1 MSAVATPP
9 AAKHAEPETHQQTGD
24 APAIV
29 QLPPRHTD
37 EGARGRRLESLAVF
51 TLFALA
57 FGALGY
63 WVVCTLHVV
72 PFDALDRLTRGLM
85 VWHNDPPKLA
95 AIGFA
100 FPPLTTVVLLPFVVV
115 TSVASSL
122 VSLPVCSAIFGGIT
136 MVGLN
141 RAMDRAEIGPAR
153 YGLLVLIALNP
164 LVAFAAASG
173 GGDIVGIAFATIAV
187 TALVGWYATVDTR
200 YLVSGGLAFAFASL
214 ASYGFIPWFL
224 LGAALVGVTLSRHRA
239 ADEEIEGSLILFLV
253 PGVFMI
259 GLWVLLS
266 AVVVGEPVFWLTD
279 AATTTVNAASSGSIP
294 PSLGDVL
301 SQTAELVVLGA
312 PLAIVVAPALIACAI
327 AQRNELAA
335 WLVVFLIV
343 SIATPGALALARD
356 DLAQIDLQDALP
368 ILVVSIVGILWLFQ
382 SLPQARPLV
391 LVLGALGLAVSI
403 PITWRALDV
412 YPYQSMEQAFQRA
425 VKTGDDQEGTL
436 SRGGLEVGILS
447 ERAMAE
453 FLDDDRARVLTDN
466 AQTFGVIGL
475 TGRPSQ
481 FLDRA
486 DGGDDA
492 WRRAARRP
500 PADIKYFLFAKN
512 AKGDELRSMYPLA
525 ARGEDPR
532 FLTVFDTPR
541 YRLVAVPADLGRVDA
556 VRAGD
561 LPVSPT
567 TSGATA
573 TTP

>member
-9 AAKHAEPETHQQTGD
+9 AGTKPVADSAEPDEL
-24 APAIV
+24 AIV

-37 EGARGRRLESLAVF
+37 EGARGRRIESLAIF
-51 TLFALA
+51 TVFALA

-115 TSVASSL
+115 PSVASSL
-122 VSLPVCSAIFGGIT
+122 VALPVCSAIFGGIT

-141 RAMDRAEIGPAR
+141 RAFARAELGRIR
-153 YGLLVLIALNP
+153 YALLVLIAVNP
-164 LVAFAAASG
+164 IVAFAAASG

-187 TALVGWYATVDTR
+187 AALVSWYATVDTR
-200 YLVSGGLAFAFASL
+200 FLVSGGMAFALASV
-214 ASYGFIPWFL
+214 ASYGFIVWFV

-239 ADEEIEGSLILFLV
+239 ADDEIEGSLILFLA
-253 PGVFMI
+253 PGVFVI
-259 GLWVLLS
+259 ALWVLFNV
-266 AVVVGEPVFWLTD
+266 AVVGEPVFWLTD
-279 AATTTVNAASSGSIP
+279 AASTTVNAASSGAVTADIT
-294 PSLGDVL
+294 GVL
-301 SQTAELVVLGA
+301 QQTGELVLTGA
-312 PLAIVVAPALIACAI
+312 PLALLVLPALIVCAV

-335 WLVVFLIV
+335 WLAFFLVV
-343 SIATPGALALARD
+343 SIAMPAALALGQN
-356 DLAQIDLQDALP
+356 DLTQIDLADALP
-368 ILVVSIVGILWLFQ
+368 ILLLSIIGILWLFQ
-382 SLPQARPLV
+382 SLPQARTLV
-391 LVLGALGLAVSI
+391 LALGGLGLLLSI
-403 PITWRALDV
+403 PITWQAMHD
-412 YPYQSMEQAFQRA
+412 YQYQSMEQAFVRA
-425 VKTGDDQEGTL
+425 VETGDDQEGTF

-453 FLDDDRARVLTDN
+453 YLDQDRGRVLTDN

-492 WRRAARRP
+492 WRRAAARP
-500 PADIKYFLFAKN
+500 PRDIKYFLFAKN
-512 AKGDELRSMYPLA
+512 ARGDELRAMYPRA

-541 YRLVAVPADLGRVDA
+541 YRLVAVPTDLGRVDA

-561 LPVSPT
+561 LPASTSTPT
-567 TSGATA
+567 PAT
-573 TTP
+573 P